1 MAAHARPATPE
12 APRVMD
18 QRAGGIFAILVTPFD
33 ERERID
39 EQSLRRLVDYNI
51 EAGVHGLGISYPG
64 EIDKMTE
71 GERGEVVTIVSEQAD
86 GRAPVVVNVSA
97 PGTRLACAYAQESRR
112 LGASAVMAMPPQ
124 PGLAASAVRIF
135 YRAVAQAA
143 DLPIFLQSS
152 GDRAIPAPLMRE
164 LAEEIGQVR
173 FAKVDA
179 DPPVERVE
187 AAVARGG

>member
-1 MAAHARPATPE
+1 M
-12 APRVMD
+12 
-18 QRAGGIFAILVTPFD
+18 
-33 ERERID
+33 
-39 EQSLRRLVDYNI
+39 
-51 EAGVHGLGISYPG
+51 HGLGISYPG

-71 GERGEVVTIVSEQAD
+71 GERAEVVTIVSEQAD

-187 AAVARGG
+187 AAGARGG